1 MTILLADIG
10 AVAVP
15 VSSLVD
21 ITASGSTPTVPPKE
35 PVATRGESRR
45 ARRKRTHRRRWWS
58 LVVVVSVVIL
68 AAAGLE
74 AARRIDTPLAK
85 PTVSSRVPASLAAAG
100 VGPSVPWPVKGQGA
114 IFIPS
119 LGYAQQSGPEWPVPI
134 ASLTKLTSAIVVLHD
149 RPVAANTDGPMITI
163 TAADV
168 AEYDNDV
175 HKDESTI
182 PVQVGEQLSERQMLE
197 ALLTRSA
204 NNIAYSLAVWDA
216 GSAAAF
222 VARMNAMAASLGA
235 TSSHYVDVSGFDQ
248 QSVSTAADCLR
259 ITAAGMRDP
268 TFAAIVALPSVT
280 LPLVGTVPNLV
291 TEVGSD
297 NVVGVKS
304 GYTSHAGGCMVLA
317 GDRVLQGR
325 TVQVLVAVLGQPTPA
340 PVPPTTTTT
349 PPKVTVPGTPTTT
362 TTTVPPDQ
370 WNVPDPFRFTRPVAE
385 NLLGTTEASVVPVT
399 VSTAGKVVA
408 LVTSTWGR
416 THHQVPVITR
426 VGAFVLAWPGQQV
439 ASAATLR
446 PVGPGDAIGSQ
457 VGTATYSLG
466 TQVESVPLQLTATVP
481 EPSWWWRLIHA
492 S

>member
-1 MTILLADIG
+1 M
-10 AVAVP
+10 P
-15 VSSLVD
+15 VSSPVD
-21 ITASGSTPTVPPKE
+21 ITASGSPPAVPIKE
-35 PVATRGESRR
+35 PVATRSEARR
-45 ARRKRTHRRRWWS
+45 ARRKRTHRRLWWS
-58 LVVVVSVVIL
+58 LLVVVVSVVIL

-74 AARRIDTPLAK
+74 AANRIDTPLAE
-85 PTVSSRVPASLAAAG
+85 PVVSSRLPASLVVAG
-100 VGPSVPWPVKGQGA
+100 VAPSVPWPAKGQGA
-114 IFIPS
+114 ISIPS

-134 ASLTKLTSAIVVLHD
+134 ASLTKLTSAVVVLHD
-149 RPVAANTDGPMITI
+149 HPVAANTDGPMITM

-168 AEYDNDV
+168 AEYDNDI

-248 QSVSTAADCLR
+248 QSVSTAADTLR

-268 TFAAIVALPSVT
+268 TFAAIVALPSVS

-291 TEVGSD
+291 PEVGSS

-325 TVQVLVAVLGQPTPA
+325 TVLVLVAVLGQPTPA

-349 PPKVTVPGTPTTT
+349 TPKVTVPGTPTTT

-385 NLLGTTEASVVPVT
+385 NLLGTTEAAVVSVT
-399 VSTAGKVVA
+399 VSTAGRVVGA
-408 LVTSTWGR
+408 VTSTWGR
-416 THHQVPVITR
+416 THHQVPVVTR
-426 VGAFVLAWPGQQV
+426 VDAFVLAWPGQQV
-439 ASAATLR
+439 TSAATLQ
-446 PVGPGDAIGSQ
+446 PVGPGDAIGSRIGAA
-457 VGTATYSLG
+457 VYSLG
-466 TQVESVPLQLTATVP
+466 TQVESVPLLLAATVP
-481 EPSWWWRLIHA
+481 EPSWWWRLVHA
-492 S
+492 P